1 MNLTAKEL
9 SGKHIGKTIT
19 VEYRRS
25 TVTGELDKIEHE
37 REITASDWGG
47 NPAAYQYWA
56 TLTIGGIVQNA
67 IGGNTP
73 ITIQED

>member
-1 MNLTAKEL
+1 MNLTAKEF
-9 SGKHIGKTIT
+9 SGQHIGKTIT

-25 TVTGELDKIEHE
+25 TVTGELDKIKPE
-37 REITASDWGG
+37 REISASDWGG
-47 NPAAYQYWA
+47 NPVAYQYWA
-56 TLTIGGIVQNA
+56 TLTIGGIAQNT

>member
-1 MNLTAKEL
+1 MNLTVKEL
-9 SGKHIGKTIT
+9 SGQHIGKTVT

-37 REITASDWGG
+37 REITASGWGG
-47 NPAAYQYWA
+47 NPVAYQYWA